1 MVEKWRD
8 LQPQPIRSIDRR
20 IFYYYMKTS
29 QFLINTLRDTPN
41 DAEIKSHQLMLRAGL
56 IRRVTSGI
64 YSWSPLG
71 LRVLKKTEA
80 IVREEMN
87 NAGALEMLM
96 PSAQPAELWIES
108 GRWEQFGPELL
119 RFKDRHTREY
129 CLGPTHEEVITDF
142 ARQELKSYRQLP
154 INFYQIQTK
163 FRDEIRP
170 RFGLMRSREFLMK
183 DAYSFHIDAE
193 SLDETYNKMYRAY
206 SNILDRLDLE
216 YRAVFADSGAIGGS
230 KSQEF
235 HVITQ
240 AGEDAI
246 VYSTESDYAAN
257 VEAAEAIAVGT
268 RGEATSPLKK
278 LETPNVHSIEEL
290 AKFLNSPPEMHLKT
304 LILHGKEDDELIAVC
319 LRGDHELNEVKA
331 ENSGLFKT
339 PLQFA
344 TDEEIAEK
352 LNTTPGSIGP
362 VNLPIRTL
370 FDRQAALMS
379 NFSCGANE
387 TGFHYIGVNIA
398 RDLPEP
404 EVLDLREIK
413 VGDPSPCG
421 KGTIAM
427 ARGIE
432 VGHIFQL
439 GDRYSK
445 AMNAT
450 VLDQNGKATVMQMG
464 CYGIGV
470 TRIVAAAIEQR
481 NDEAGI
487 IWPKA
492 IAPFTLSLI
501 PMNYGKS
508 ALVKETTDKLYDQ
521 LMALGID
528 VLLEDRNIR
537 PGEAFS
543 DHELIGIPF
552 RIVIGDRT
560 LKNSEVE
567 FKARGDEEATMV
579 PLDQI
584 IPFIQEQ
591 LLA

>member
-1 MVEKWRD
+1 
-8 LQPQPIRSIDRR
+8 
-20 IFYYYMKTS
+20 MKTS

-71 LRVLKKTEA
+71 LRVLQKTEN
-80 IVREEMN
+80 IVRDEMN
-87 NAGALEMLM
+87 KAGALEMLM

-108 GRWEQFGPELL
+108 GRWEKFGPELL
-119 RFKDRHTREY
+119 RFKDRHMRDY
-129 CLGPTHEEVITDF
+129 CLGPTHEEIITDF

-154 INFYQIQTK
+154 INFYQIQWK

-170 RFGLMRSREFLMK
+170 RFGVMRSREFLMK
-183 DAYSFHIDAE
+183 DAYSFHIDSE
-193 SLDETYNKMYRAY
+193 SLDETYNKMYTAY
-206 SNILDRLDLE
+206 SNILDRLELE
-216 YRAVFADSGAIGGS
+216 YRAVWADSGAIGGS

-235 HVITQ
+235 HVVTQ

-268 RGEATSPLKK
+268 RGEATGELKK
-278 LETPNVHSIEEL
+278 LETPNVHSIEDL
-290 AKFLNSPPEMHLKT
+290 AKFLNSPAEMHLKT
-304 LILHGKEDDELIAVC
+304 LIVHSAKEGELIAIC
-319 LRGDHELNEVKA
+319 LRGDHELNEVKT
-331 ENSGLFKT
+331 ENSGLFAV
-339 PLQFA
+339 PLTFA
-344 TDEEIAEK
+344 SDEEIADT
-352 LNTTPGSIGP
+352 LHTTPGSIGP
-362 VNLPIRTL
+362 VNIPIKVV

-387 TGFHYIGVNIA
+387 TGFHYINVNIG

-404 EVLDLREIK
+404 EVFDLREIK
-413 VGDPSPCG
+413 EGDPSPCG
-421 KGTIAM
+421 KGKIAI

-481 NDEAGI
+481 NDDAGI

-508 ALVKETTDKLYDQ
+508 ELVKETTDQLYSQ
-521 LMALGID
+521 LLALGID

-543 DHELIGIPF
+543 DHELIGIPY
-552 RIVIGDRT
+552 RVVIGDRT
-560 LKNSEVE
+560 LKNNEVE
-567 FKARGDEEATMV
+567 FKARTDETATMV
-579 PLDQI
+579 PVTEILN
-584 IPFIQEQ
+584 FIQTTLNQ
-591 LLA
+591 

>member
-1 MVEKWRD
+1 
-8 LQPQPIRSIDRR
+8 
-20 IFYYYMKTS
+20 MKTT
-29 QFLINTLRDTPN
+29 QFLISTLRDTPN

-56 IRRVTSGI
+56 IKRVTSGI

-71 LRVLKKTEA
+71 LRVLKKTEN
-80 IVREEMN
+80 IVREEMDR
-87 NAGALEMLM
+87 AGALEMLM
-96 PSAQPAELWIES
+96 PSAQPAELWEES

-119 RFKDRHTREY
+119 RFKDRHNRDY

-142 ARQELKSYRQLP
+142 ARTELKSYRQLP
-154 INFYQIQTK
+154 INLYQIQWK

-170 RFGLMRSREFLMK
+170 RFGVMRSREFLMK

-193 SLDETYNKMYRAY
+193 SLDETYNKMYTAY
-206 SNILDRLDLE
+206 SNVLDRLKLE

-246 VYSTESDYAAN
+246 AYSTESDYAAN

-268 RGEATSPLKK
+268 RGEATQPLKK
-278 LETPNVHSIEEL
+278 IETPGVTSIEDL

-304 LILHGKEDDELIAVC
+304 LILHGKKEGELIAVC

-331 ENSGLFKT
+331 ENSGLFAT
-339 PLQFA
+339 PLIFA
-344 TDEEIAEK
+344 SDAEIEET

-362 VNLPIRTL
+362 VGLSIPVV

-387 TGFHYIGVNIA
+387 PGFHYIGVNIG
-398 RDLPEP
+398 RDLEEP
-404 EVLDLREIK
+404 KVLDLREIQE
-413 VGDPSPCG
+413 GDPSPCG
-421 KGTIAM
+421 KGKIAL

-450 VLDQNGKATVMQMG
+450 VLDQNGKATIMQMG

-470 TRIVAAAIEQR
+470 TRIVAAAIEQQ

-487 IWPKA
+487 IWPEA
-492 IAPFTLSLI
+492 IAPFTLSII

-508 ALVKETTDKLYDQ
+508 EAVREAADKLYTE
-521 LMALGID
+521 LKALGID

-543 DHELIGIPF
+543 DHELIGIPH
-552 RIVIGDRT
+552 RVVIGDRS
-560 LKNSEVE
+560 LKNNEVE
-567 FKARGDEEATMV
+567 YKGRQDSESTMV
-579 PLDQI
+579 NADEILN
-584 IPFIQEQ
+584 FIKEK
-591 LLA
+591 LGK

>member
-1 MVEKWRD
+1 
-8 LQPQPIRSIDRR
+8 
-20 IFYYYMKTS
+20 MKTS
-29 QFLINTLRDTPN
+29 QFLISTLRDTPN

-154 INFYQIQTK
+154 INFYQIQWK

-170 RFGLMRSREFLMK
+170 RFGVMRSREFLMK

-257 VEAAEAIAVGT
+257 VEAAEAIAIGV

-278 LETPNVHSIEEL
+278 VETPNVHSIEDL
-290 AKFLNSPPEMHLKT
+290 AKFLNSPAEMHLKT
-304 LILHGKEDDELIAVC
+304 LILHGKEDELIAVC

-344 TDEEIAEK
+344 TDEEIAEQ

-362 VNLPIRTL
+362 VNLPIRMV

-387 TGFHYIGVNIA
+387 TGFHYIGVNIG

-481 NDEAGI
+481 NDDAGI

-508 ALVKETTDKLYDQ
+508 ALVKETTDRLYDE

-552 RIVIGDRT
+552 RIVVGDRT
-560 LKNSEVE
+560 LKNGEVE

-579 PLDQI
+579 PLDQVVEFVKAQI
-584 IPFIQEQ
+584 
-591 LLA
+591 LA

>member
-1 MVEKWRD
+1 
-8 LQPQPIRSIDRR
+8 
-20 IFYYYMKTS
+20 MKTS

-71 LRVLKKTEA
+71 LRVLQKTEN
-80 IVREEMN
+80 IVRDEMN
-87 NAGALEMLM
+87 KAGALEMLM
-96 PSAQPAELWIES
+96 PSTQPAELWIES
-108 GRWEQFGPELL
+108 GRWEKFGPELL
-119 RFKDRHTREY
+119 RFKDRHMRDY
-129 CLGPTHEEVITDF
+129 CLGPTHEEIITDF

-154 INFYQIQTK
+154 INFYQIQWK

-170 RFGLMRSREFLMK
+170 RFGVMRSREFLMK

-193 SLDETYNKMYRAY
+193 SLDDTYNKMYTAY
-206 SNILDRLDLE
+206 SNILDRLELE
-216 YRAVFADSGAIGGS
+216 YRAVLADSGAIGGS

-235 HVITQ
+235 HVVTQ

-268 RGEATSPLKK
+268 RGEATGALKK
-278 LETPNVHSIEEL
+278 LETPNVHSIEDL

-304 LILHGKEDDELIAVC
+304 LILHGRKENELIAVC

-331 ENSGLFKT
+331 ENCGLFAV
-339 PLQFA
+339 PLTFA
-344 TDEEIAEK
+344 SDEEIANT

-362 VNLPIRTL
+362 VNMPIKVV

-387 TGFHYIGVNIA
+387 TGFHYINVNIG

-413 VGDPSPCG
+413 EGDPSPCG
-421 KGTIAM
+421 KGKIAI

-481 NDEAGI
+481 NDDAGI

-508 ALVKETTDKLYDQ
+508 ELVKETTDKLYDE
-521 LMALGID
+521 LLALGID

-543 DHELIGIPF
+543 DHELIGIPY
-552 RIVIGDRT
+552 RVVIGDRT
-560 LKNSEVE
+560 LKNGEVE
-567 FKARGDEEATMV
+567 FKARTDEAATMV
-579 PLDQI
+579 PVTEIVNVIKATLN
-584 IPFIQEQ
+584 P
-591 LLA
+591 

>member
-1 MVEKWRD
+1 
-8 LQPQPIRSIDRR
+8 
-20 IFYYYMKTS
+20 MKTS

-71 LRVLKKTEA
+71 LRVLQKTEN
-80 IVREEMN
+80 IVRDEMN
-87 NAGALEMLM
+87 KAGALEMLM
-96 PSAQPAELWIES
+96 PSTQPAELWIES
-108 GRWEQFGPELL
+108 GRWEKFGPELL
-119 RFKDRHTREY
+119 RFKDRHMRDY
-129 CLGPTHEEVITDF
+129 CLGPTHEEIITDF

-154 INFYQIQTK
+154 INFYQIQWK

-170 RFGLMRSREFLMK
+170 RFGVMRSREFLMK

-193 SLDETYNKMYRAY
+193 SLDDTYNKMYTAY
-206 SNILDRLDLE
+206 SNILDRLELE
-216 YRAVFADSGAIGGS
+216 YRAVWADSGAIGGS

-235 HVITQ
+235 HVVTQ

-257 VEAAEAIAVGT
+257 VEAAEAVAVGT
-268 RGEATSPLKK
+268 RGEATGALKK
-278 LETPNVHSIEEL
+278 LETPNVHSIEDL

-304 LILHGKEDDELIAVC
+304 LILHGRKENELIAVC

-331 ENSGLFKT
+331 ENCGLFAV
-339 PLQFA
+339 PLTFA
-344 TDEEIAEK
+344 SDEEIANT

-362 VNLPIRTL
+362 VNMPIKVV

-387 TGFHYIGVNIA
+387 TGFHYINVNIG

-413 VGDPSPCG
+413 EGDPSPCG
-421 KGTIAM
+421 KGKIAI

-481 NDEAGI
+481 NDDAGI

-492 IAPFTLSLI
+492 IAPFALSLI

-508 ALVKETTDKLYDQ
+508 ELVKETTDKLYDE
-521 LMALGID
+521 LLALGID

-543 DHELIGIPF
+543 DHELIGIPY
-552 RIVIGDRT
+552 RVVIGDRT
-560 LKNSEVE
+560 LKNGEVE
-567 FKARGDEEATMV
+567 FKARTDEAATMV
-579 PLDQI
+579 PVTEIVNVIKATLN
-584 IPFIQEQ
+584 P
-591 LLA
+591 

>member
-1 MVEKWRD
+1 
-8 LQPQPIRSIDRR
+8 
-20 IFYYYMKTS
+20 MKTS

-41 DAEIKSHQLMLRAGL
+41 DAEIRSHQLMLRAGL

-71 LRVLKKTEA
+71 LRVLKKTEN

-119 RFKDRHTREY
+119 RFKDRHTRDY

-154 INFYQIQTK
+154 INLYQIQWK

-170 RFGLMRSREFLMK
+170 RFGVMRSREFMMK
-183 DAYSFHIDAE
+183 DAYSFHIDQA
-193 SLDETYNKMYRAY
+193 SLDETYDKMYQAY
-206 SNILDRLDLE
+206 SNVLDRLDLE

-235 HVITQ
+235 HVVTQ

-268 RGEATSPLKK
+268 RAEADQPLKK
-278 LETPNVHSIEEL
+278 LETPNVHSIEDL
-290 AKFLNSPPEMHLKT
+290 AKFLNSPAEMHLKT
-304 LILHGKEDDELIAVC
+304 LILKGVKDELIAVC

-339 PLQFA
+339 PLEFA
-344 TDEEIAEK
+344 TDEEILEQ

-362 VNLPIRTL
+362 VNLPIRVV

-387 TGFHYIGVNIA
+387 TGYHFIGTNIG
-398 RDLPEP
+398 RDFPEP
-404 EVLDLREIK
+404 EVMDLREIK

-421 KGTIAM
+421 KGKIAM

-481 NDEAGI
+481 NDDAGI
-487 IWPKA
+487 IWPRA

-508 ALVKETTDKLYDQ
+508 ELVKETTDKLYSE
-521 LMALGID
+521 LKALGID

-543 DHELIGIPF
+543 DHELIGIPY
-552 RIVIGDRT
+552 RVVIGDRT
-560 LKNSEVE
+560 LKNNEVE
-567 FKARGDEEATMV
+567 FKTRTDEEATMV
-579 PLDQI
+579 SVDNIVNFLKETLTI
-584 IPFIQEQ
+584 
-591 LLA
+591 

>member
-1 MVEKWRD
+1 
-8 LQPQPIRSIDRR
+8 
-20 IFYYYMKTS
+20 MKTS

-71 LRVLKKTEA
+71 LRVLQKTEN
-80 IVREEMN
+80 IVRDEMN
-87 NAGALEMLM
+87 KAGALEMLM

-108 GRWEQFGPELL
+108 GRWEKFGPELL
-119 RFKDRHTREY
+119 RFKDRHMRDY
-129 CLGPTHEEVITDF
+129 CLGPTHEEIITDF

-154 INFYQIQTK
+154 INFYQIQWK

-170 RFGLMRSREFLMK
+170 RFGVMRSREFLMK

-193 SLDETYNKMYRAY
+193 SLDETYNKMYTAY
-206 SNILDRLDLE
+206 SNILDRLELE
-216 YRAVFADSGAIGGS
+216 YRAVWADSGAIGGS

-235 HVITQ
+235 HVVTQ

-268 RGEATSPLKK
+268 RGEATNPLKK
-278 LETPNVHSIEEL
+278 IETPNVHSIEDL
-290 AKFLNSPPEMHLKT
+290 AKFLNSPVAMHLKT
-304 LILHGKEDDELIAVC
+304 LILHGQQENELIAVC

-331 ENSGLFKT
+331 ENSGLFAI
-339 PLQFA
+339 PLTFA
-344 TDEEIAEK
+344 SDEEIANT

-362 VNLPIRTL
+362 VNLPIKVI

-387 TGFHYIGVNIA
+387 TGFHYINVNIG

-404 EVLDLREIK
+404 EVLDLRKIK
-413 VGDPSPCG
+413 EGDPSPCG
-421 KGTIAM
+421 KGKIAI

-470 TRIVAAAIEQR
+470 TRIVAATIEQR
-481 NDEAGI
+481 HDEAGI

-492 IAPFTLSLI
+492 IAPFMLSLI

-508 ALVKETTDKLYDQ
+508 ELVRETTDKLYNE
-521 LMALGID
+521 LLTLGID

-543 DHELIGIPF
+543 DHELIGIPY

-560 LKNSEVE
+560 LKNGEVE
-567 FKARGDEEATMV
+567 FKARTDETATM
-579 PLDQI
+579 
-584 IPFIQEQ
+584 IPVTEILNFIKTTLHQ
-591 LLA
+591 

>member
-1 MVEKWRD
+1 
-8 LQPQPIRSIDRR
+8 
-20 IFYYYMKTS
+20 MKTS

-71 LRVLKKTEA
+71 LRVLQKTEN
-80 IVREEMN
+80 IVRDEMN
-87 NAGALEMLM
+87 KAGALEMLM
-96 PSAQPAELWIES
+96 PSTQPAELWIES
-108 GRWEQFGPELL
+108 GRWEKFGPELL
-119 RFKDRHTREY
+119 RFKDRHMRDY
-129 CLGPTHEEVITDF
+129 CLGPTHEEIITDF

-154 INFYQIQTK
+154 INFYQIQWK

-170 RFGLMRSREFLMK
+170 RFGVMRSREFLMK

-193 SLDETYNKMYRAY
+193 SLDDTYNKMYTAY
-206 SNILDRLDLE
+206 SNILDRLELE
-216 YRAVFADSGAIGGS
+216 YRAVWADSGAIGGS

-235 HVITQ
+235 HVVTQ

-257 VEAAEAIAVGT
+257 VEAAEAVAVGA
-268 RGEATSPLKK
+268 RGEATGALKK
-278 LETPNVHSIEEL
+278 LETPNVHSIEDL

-304 LILHGKEDDELIAVC
+304 LILHGRKENELIAVC

-331 ENSGLFKT
+331 ENCGLFAV
-339 PLQFA
+339 PLTFA
-344 TDEEIAEK
+344 SDEEIANT

-362 VNLPIRTL
+362 VNMPIKVV

-387 TGFHYIGVNIA
+387 TGFHYINVNIG

-413 VGDPSPCG
+413 EGDPSPCG
-421 KGTIAM
+421 KGKIAI

-481 NDEAGI
+481 NDDAGI

-492 IAPFTLSLI
+492 IAPFALSLI

-508 ALVKETTDKLYDQ
+508 ELVKETTDKLYDE
-521 LMALGID
+521 LLALGID

-543 DHELIGIPF
+543 DHELIGIPY
-552 RIVIGDRT
+552 RVVIGDRT
-560 LKNSEVE
+560 LKNGEVE
-567 FKARGDEEATMV
+567 FKARTDEAATMV
-579 PLDQI
+579 PVTEIVNVIKATLN
-584 IPFIQEQ
+584 P
-591 LLA
+591 

>member
-1 MVEKWRD
+1 
-8 LQPQPIRSIDRR
+8 
-20 IFYYYMKTS
+20 MKTT
-29 QFLINTLRDTPN
+29 QFLISTLRDNPS

-56 IRRVTSGI
+56 IKRVTSGI

-71 LRVLKKTEA
+71 LRVLKKTEN

-96 PSAQPAELWIES
+96 PSAQPAELWEES

-119 RFKDRHTREY
+119 RFKDRHNRDY

-142 ARQELKSYRQLP
+142 ARTELKSYRQLP
-154 INFYQIQTK
+154 INLYQIQWK

-170 RFGLMRSREFLMK
+170 RFGVMRSREFLMK
-183 DAYSFHIDAE
+183 DAYSFHIDEE
-193 SLDETYNKMYRAY
+193 SLDETYHKMYTAY
-206 SNILDRLDLE
+206 SNVLDRLKLE

-246 VYSTESDYAAN
+246 AYSTESDYAAN

-268 RGEATSPLKK
+268 RGEANEPLKK
-278 LETPNVHSIEEL
+278 IETPGVTSIDDL
-290 AKFLNSPPEMHLKT
+290 AKFLNSPHEMHLKT
-304 LILHGKEDDELIAVC
+304 LILHGKEEGELIAVC

-331 ENSGLFKT
+331 ENSGLFAV
-339 PLQFA
+339 PLIFA
-344 TDEEIAEK
+344 SDAEIEDR

-362 VNLPIRTL
+362 VNLPIRTV

-387 TGFHYIGVNIA
+387 TGFHYIGVNIG
-398 RDLPEP
+398 RDLEEP

-413 VGDPSPCG
+413 EGDPSPCG
-421 KGTIAM
+421 KGKIAI

-450 VLDQNGKATVMQMG
+450 VLDQNGKATIMQMG

-470 TRIVAAAIEQR
+470 TRIVAAAIEQQ
-481 NDEAGI
+481 NDDAGI
-487 IWPKA
+487 IWPEA
-492 IAPFTLSLI
+492 IAPFTLSII

-508 ALVKETTDKLYDQ
+508 ENVRDAADKLYEE
-521 LMALGID
+521 LKALGVD

-543 DHELIGIPF
+543 DHELIGIPH
-552 RIVIGDRT
+552 RIVIGDRS
-560 LKNSEVE
+560 LKKGEIEYKGRQDTES
-567 FKARGDEEATMV
+567 TMV
-579 PLDQI
+579 KADEILN
-584 IPFIQEQ
+584 FLKEK
-591 LLA
+591 LGK

>member
-1 MVEKWRD
+1 
-8 LQPQPIRSIDRR
+8 
-20 IFYYYMKTS
+20 MKTT
-29 QFLINTLRDTPN
+29 QFLISTLRDTPN

-56 IRRVTSGI
+56 IKRVTSGI

-71 LRVLKKTEA
+71 LRVLKKTEN
-80 IVREEMN
+80 IVREEMDR
-87 NAGALEMLM
+87 AGALEMLM
-96 PSAQPAELWIES
+96 PSAQPAELWEES

-119 RFKDRHTREY
+119 RFKDRHNRDY

-142 ARQELKSYRQLP
+142 ARTELKSYRQLP
-154 INFYQIQTK
+154 INLYQIQWK

-170 RFGLMRSREFLMK
+170 RFGVMRSREFLMK

-193 SLDETYNKMYRAY
+193 SLDETYNKMYTAY
-206 SNILDRLDLE
+206 SNVLDRLKLE

-246 VYSTESDYAAN
+246 AYSTESDYAAN

-268 RGEATSPLKK
+268 RGEATQPLKK
-278 LETPNVHSIEEL
+278 IETPGVTSIEDL

-304 LILHGKEDDELIAVC
+304 LILHGKKEGELIAVC

-331 ENSGLFKT
+331 ENSGLFAT
-339 PLQFA
+339 PLIFA
-344 TDEEIAEK
+344 SDAEIEET

-362 VNLPIRTL
+362 VGLSIPVV

-387 TGFHYIGVNIA
+387 PGFHYIGVNIG
-398 RDLPEP
+398 RDLEEP
-404 EVLDLREIK
+404 EVLDLREIQE
-413 VGDPSPCG
+413 GDPSPCG
-421 KGTIAM
+421 KGKIAL

-450 VLDQNGKATVMQMG
+450 VLDQNGKATIMQMG

-470 TRIVAAAIEQR
+470 TRIVAAAIEQQ

-487 IWPKA
+487 IWPEA
-492 IAPFTLSLI
+492 IAPFTLSII

-508 ALVKETTDKLYDQ
+508 EAVREAADKLYTE
-521 LMALGID
+521 LKALGID

-543 DHELIGIPF
+543 DHELIGIPH
-552 RIVIGDRT
+552 RVVIGDRS
-560 LKNSEVE
+560 LKNNEVE
-567 FKARGDEEATMV
+567 YKGRQDSESTMV
-579 PLDQI
+579 DADEILN
-584 IPFIQEQ
+584 FIKEK
-591 LLA
+591 LGK

>member
-1 MVEKWRD
+1 
-8 LQPQPIRSIDRR
+8 
-20 IFYYYMKTS
+20 MKTS

-71 LRVLKKTEA
+71 LRVLQKTEN
-80 IVREEMN
+80 IVRDEMN
-87 NAGALEMLM
+87 KAGALEMLM

-108 GRWEQFGPELL
+108 GRWEKFGPELL
-119 RFKDRHTREY
+119 RFKDRHMRDY
-129 CLGPTHEEVITDF
+129 CLGPTHEEIITDF

-154 INFYQIQTK
+154 INFYQIQWK

-170 RFGLMRSREFLMK
+170 RFGVMRSREFLMK

-193 SLDETYNKMYRAY
+193 SLDDTYNKMYTAY
-206 SNILDRLDLE
+206 SNILDRLELE
-216 YRAVFADSGAIGGS
+216 YRAVWADSGAIGGS

-235 HVITQ
+235 HVVTQ

-268 RGEATSPLKK
+268 RGEATGALKK
-278 LETPNVHSIEEL
+278 LETPNVHSIEDL

-304 LILHGKEDDELIAVC
+304 LILHGQKENELIAVC

-331 ENSGLFKT
+331 ENCGLFAV
-339 PLQFA
+339 PLTFA
-344 TDEEIAEK
+344 SDEEIATT

-362 VNLPIRTL
+362 VNMPIKVV

-387 TGFHYIGVNIA
+387 TGFHYINVNIG

-413 VGDPSPCG
+413 EGDPSPCG
-421 KGTIAM
+421 KGKIAI

-481 NDEAGI
+481 NDDAGI
-487 IWPKA
+487 IWPKS

-508 ALVKETTDKLYDQ
+508 ELVKETTDKLYNE
-521 LMALGID
+521 LLALGID

-543 DHELIGIPF
+543 DHELIGIPY
-552 RIVIGDRT
+552 RVVIGDRT
-560 LKNSEVE
+560 LKNGEVE
-567 FKARGDEEATMV
+567 FKARTDEAATMV
-579 PLDQI
+579 PVTEIVNVIKATLN
-584 IPFIQEQ
+584 P
-591 LLA
+591 

>member
-1 MVEKWRD
+1 
-8 LQPQPIRSIDRR
+8 
-20 IFYYYMKTS
+20 MKTT
-29 QFLINTLRDTPN
+29 QFLISTLRDTPN

-56 IRRVTSGI
+56 IKRVTSGI

-71 LRVLKKTEA
+71 LRVLKKTEN
-80 IVREEMN
+80 IVREEMDR
-87 NAGALEMLM
+87 AGALEMLM
-96 PSAQPAELWIES
+96 PSAQPAELWEES

-119 RFKDRHTREY
+119 RFKDRHNRDY

-142 ARQELKSYRQLP
+142 ARTELKSYRQLP
-154 INFYQIQTK
+154 INLYQIQWK

-170 RFGLMRSREFLMK
+170 RFGVMRSREFLMK

-193 SLDETYNKMYRAY
+193 SLDETYNKMYTAY
-206 SNILDRLDLE
+206 SNVLDRLKLE

-246 VYSTESDYAAN
+246 AYSTESDYAAN

-268 RGEATSPLKK
+268 RGEATQPLKK
-278 LETPNVHSIEEL
+278 IETPGVTSIEDL

-304 LILHGKEDDELIAVC
+304 LILHGKKEGELIAVC

-331 ENSGLFKT
+331 ENSGLFAT
-339 PLQFA
+339 PLIFA
-344 TDEEIAEK
+344 SDAEIEET

-362 VNLPIRTL
+362 VGLSIPVV

-387 TGFHYIGVNIA
+387 PGFHYIGVNIG
-398 RDLPEP
+398 RDLEEP
-404 EVLDLREIK
+404 EVLDLREIQE
-413 VGDPSPCG
+413 GDPSPCG
-421 KGTIAM
+421 KGKIAL

-450 VLDQNGKATVMQMG
+450 VLDQNGKATIMQMG

-470 TRIVAAAIEQR
+470 TRIVAAAIEQQ

-487 IWPKA
+487 IWPEA
-492 IAPFTLSLI
+492 IAPFTLSII

-508 ALVKETTDKLYDQ
+508 EAVREAADKLYTE
-521 LMALGID
+521 LKALGID

-543 DHELIGIPF
+543 DHELIGIPH
-552 RIVIGDRT
+552 RVVIGDRS
-560 LKNSEVE
+560 LKNNEVE
-567 FKARGDEEATMV
+567 YKGRQDSESTMV
-579 PLDQI
+579 NADEILN
-584 IPFIQEQ
+584 FIKEK
-591 LLA
+591 LGK

>member
-1 MVEKWRD
+1 
-8 LQPQPIRSIDRR
+8 
-20 IFYYYMKTS
+20 MKTS

-71 LRVLKKTEA
+71 LRVLQKTEN
-80 IVREEMN
+80 IVRDEMN
-87 NAGALEMLM
+87 KAGALEMLM

-108 GRWEQFGPELL
+108 GRWEKFGPELL
-119 RFKDRHTREY
+119 RFKDRHMRDY
-129 CLGPTHEEVITDF
+129 CLGPTHEEIITDF

-154 INFYQIQTK
+154 INFYQIQWK

-170 RFGLMRSREFLMK
+170 RFGVMRSREFLMK

-193 SLDETYNKMYRAY
+193 SLDKTYNKMYTAY
-206 SNILDRLDLE
+206 SNILDRLELE
-216 YRAVFADSGAIGGS
+216 YRAVLADSGAIGGS

-235 HVITQ
+235 HVVTQ

-268 RGEATSPLKK
+268 RGEATGALKK
-278 LETPNVHSIEEL
+278 LETPNVHSIEDL

-304 LILHGKEDDELIAVC
+304 LILHGKKAGELIAVC

-331 ENSGLFKT
+331 ENSGLFAV
-339 PLQFA
+339 PLTFA
-344 TDEEIAEK
+344 SDEEIAK
-352 LNTTPGSIGP
+352 TLNTTPGSIGP
-362 VNLPIRTL
+362 VNLPIKAI

-387 TGFHYIGVNIA
+387 TGFHYINVNIG
-398 RDLPEP
+398 RDIPEP

-413 VGDPSPCG
+413 EGDPSPCG
-421 KGTIAM
+421 KGKIAV

-487 IWPKA
+487 IWPQA
-492 IAPFTLSLI
+492 IAPFSVSII

-508 ALVKETTDKLYDQ
+508 EAVKAVTDKLYDQ
-521 LMALGID
+521 LLSLGVD

-543 DHELIGIPF
+543 DHELIGIPY
-552 RIVIGDRT
+552 RLVIGDRS
-560 LKNSEVE
+560 LKNNEIE
-567 FKARGDEEATMV
+567 FKARTDAESTMIALEDV
-579 PLDQI
+579 
-584 IPFIQEQ
+584 IPFMQKTLAIEPIQ
-591 LLA
+591 

>member
-1 MVEKWRD
+1 
-8 LQPQPIRSIDRR
+8 
-20 IFYYYMKTS
+20 MKTS

-71 LRVLKKTEA
+71 LRVLQKTEN
-80 IVREEMN
+80 IVRDEMN
-87 NAGALEMLM
+87 KAGALEMLM

-108 GRWEQFGPELL
+108 GRWEKFGPELL
-119 RFKDRHTREY
+119 RFKDRHMRDY
-129 CLGPTHEEVITDF
+129 CLGPTHEEIITDF

-154 INFYQIQTK
+154 INFYQIQWK

-170 RFGLMRSREFLMK
+170 RFGVMRSREFLMK

-193 SLDETYNKMYRAY
+193 SLDDTYNKMYTAY
-206 SNILDRLDLE
+206 SNILDRLELE
-216 YRAVFADSGAIGGS
+216 YRAVWADSGAIGGS

-235 HVITQ
+235 HVVTQ

-268 RGEATSPLKK
+268 RGEATGALKK
-278 LETPNVHSIEEL
+278 LETPNVHSIEDL

-304 LILHGKEDDELIAVC
+304 LILHGRKENELIAVC

-331 ENSGLFKT
+331 ENCGLFAV
-339 PLQFA
+339 PLTFA
-344 TDEEIAEK
+344 SDEEIANT

-362 VNLPIRTL
+362 VNMPIKVV

-387 TGFHYIGVNIA
+387 TGFHYINVNIG

-413 VGDPSPCG
+413 EGDPSPCG
-421 KGTIAM
+421 KGKIAI

-481 NDEAGI
+481 NDDAGI

-508 ALVKETTDKLYDQ
+508 ELVKETTDKLYDE
-521 LMALGID
+521 LLTLGID

-543 DHELIGIPF
+543 DHELIGIPY
-552 RIVIGDRT
+552 RVVIGDRT
-560 LKNSEVE
+560 LKNGEVE
-567 FKARGDEEATMV
+567 FKARTDEAATMV
-579 PLDQI
+579 PVTEIVNVIKATLN
-584 IPFIQEQ
+584 P
-591 LLA
+591 